1 MDGKTY
7 KLRASCNAC
16 NESKVRCSQT
26 KPTCARCER
35 NKTTCVYGLSRRTH
49 KDAPPISLS
58 HSHSHSHSG
67 SQPHSHSGSRRSSV
81 HIPNATATAN
91 ATTTANYTSTT
102 TPFMPLHE
110 NSMTSYPP
118 QPSVDQFFAQ
128 QQPHHQQPS
137 TAGPGPGILSPAN
150 LDLPSFM
157 TPLPTPN
164 EDHTNSLFSSFGN
177 FAAGVGGVNGSVN
190 NILTPLT
197 GSPGTGTSA
206 STSTDMFQQPQVQEC
221 TCHAGVME
229 QMASMS
235 QPSRNEERRLSLD
248 VQLSQLKRCIIASEA
263 SMGCGHHGNGD
274 SEPINII
281 SVAMLIGRIIDEFEL
296 MLNERIGRGTTMPER
311 ERSLSLDEA
320 TISIREP
327 RLCWGVLELED
338 DDEVE
343 LRQRLYLLYFRKL
356 ERLLSQLNVFVRTLH
371 DSRGGSCNPTFIMA
385 CEYIHL
391 WLEKK
396 AEGVKRLFP
405 AADEYTGR
413 IPS

>member
-1 MDGKTY
+1 
-7 KLRASCNAC
+7 
-16 NESKVRCSQT
+16 
-26 KPTCARCER
+26 
-35 NKTTCVYGLSRRTH
+35 
-49 KDAPPISLS
+49 
-58 HSHSHSHSG
+58 
-67 SQPHSHSGSRRSSV
+67 
-81 HIPNATATAN
+81 
-91 ATTTANYTSTT
+91 
-102 TPFMPLHE
+102 MPLHE
-110 NSMTSYPP
+110 NPMTSYPP

-128 QQPHHQQPS
+128 QQQQPNHQQSS
-137 TAGPGPGILSPAN
+137 TAGPGPGILSPSN
-150 LDLPSFM
+150 LDLPSFL
-157 TPLPTPN
+157 TPLPTPD

-177 FAAGVGGVNGSVN
+177 FAAGVNGSAS

-197 GSPGTGTSA
+197 SIHGTGTSA
-206 STSTDMFQQPQVQEC
+206 NTSTDMLRQPQIQEC

-229 QMASMS
+229 QLASMS
-235 QPSRNEERRLSLD
+235 QPVRSEERRLSLD

-263 SMGCGHHGNGD
+263 SMGCGHHGTGNT
-274 SEPINII
+274 EPINII
-281 SVAMLIGRIIDEFEL
+281 TVAMLIGRVIDEFEL
-296 MLNERIGRGTTMPER
+296 MLNERIGRGSTMSGR

-396 AEGVKRLFP
+396 AEGVKRSFP

-413 IPS
+413 ISD

>member
-1 MDGKTY
+1 MDGKNY

-49 KDAPPISLS
+49 KDAPPISMT

-67 SQPHSHSGSRRSSV
+67 SHSNSHSRSRRSSV
-81 HIPNATATAN
+81 HIPNATATP
-91 ATTTANYTSTT
+91 TTTANYTGTT
-102 TPFMPLHE
+102 TPFIPLSE
-110 NSMTSYPP
+110 NPLTSYPS
-118 QPSVDQFFAQ
+118 QPSVDQFFAH

-137 TAGPGPGILSPAN
+137 TAGPGPDVLSPTN

-177 FAAGVGGVNGSVN
+177 FAVGVGNLNGSATNV
-190 NILTPLT
+190 LTPLT
-197 GSPGTGTSA
+197 STAGTGTSA
-206 STSTDMFQQPQVQEC
+206 STSTDMFQQPQIQDC

-229 QMASMS
+229 QLACMS
-235 QPSRNEERRLSLD
+235 QPVRNEERRLSLD
-248 VQLSQLKRCIIASEA
+248 VQLSQLKQCIVASEA
-263 SMGCGHHGNGD
+263 SMGCCHHGNGD
-274 SEPINII
+274 TEPINII
-281 SVAMLIGRIIDEFEL
+281 TVAVLVGRIIDEFEL
-296 MLNERIGRGTTMPER
+296 MLNERIGRGSTIGR
-311 ERSLSLDEA
+311 GRSLSLDEA
-320 TISIREP
+320 TASIREP
-327 RLCWGVLELED
+327 RLSWGVLELED

-371 DSRGGSCNPTFIMA
+371 DVRGGGGSCGTTFVMA

-396 AEGVKRLFP
+396 AEGVKRLFL
-405 AADEYTGR
+405 AADECTGR
-413 IPS
+413 IPG

>member
-58 HSHSHSHSG
+58 HSA

-81 HIPNATATAN
+81 HIPNAAAT
-91 ATTTANYTSTT
+91 ATTTANYTGTT

-110 NSMTSYPP
+110 NPMTSYPP

-128 QQPHHQQPS
+128 QQPHHQQTS
-137 TAGPGPGILSPAN
+137 TAGPGAGILSPSN
-150 LDLPSFM
+150 LDLPSFL

-177 FAAGVGGVNGSVN
+177 FAAGVNGSAS

-197 GSPGTGTSA
+197 STPGTGTSA
-206 STSTDMFQQPQVQEC
+206 STSTDMFQQPQIQEC

-229 QMASMS
+229 QLASMS
-235 QPSRNEERRLSLD
+235 QPARNEERRLSLD
-248 VQLSQLKRCIIASEA
+248 VQLSQLKRCIAASEA

-274 SEPINII
+274 TEPINII
-281 SVAMLIGRIIDEFEL
+281 TVAMLIGRAIDEFEL
-296 MLNERIGRGTTMPER
+296 MLNERIGRGSPMSER

-320 TISIREP
+320 TINIREP

-371 DSRGGSCNPTFIMA
+371 DSRGGSCNSTFIMA

-396 AEGVKRLFP
+396 ADGVKRLFP
-405 AADEYTGR
+405 AADEYTTR
-413 IPS
+413 IPG

>member
-35 NKTTCVYGLSRRTH
+35 NKITCVYGLSRRTH

-58 HSHSHSHSG
+58 HSHSHSHSD

-81 HIPNATATAN
+81 HIPNATATA
-91 ATTTANYTSTT
+91 TTTASYTGTT

-110 NSMTSYPP
+110 NPITSFPP
-118 QPSVDQFFAQ
+118 QPSVDQFFAHQ
-128 QQPHHQQPS
+128 SHHQQPS
-137 TAGPGPGILSPAN
+137 TAGPGPGILSPSN
-150 LDLPSFM
+150 LDLPSFL

-177 FAAGVGGVNGSVN
+177 FAAGVNG
-190 NILTPLT
+190 
-197 GSPGTGTSA
+197 SA
-206 STSTDMFQQPQVQEC
+206 STSTDMFRQPQIQEC

-229 QMASMS
+229 QLASMS
-235 QPSRNEERRLSLD
+235 QPARNEERRLSLD

-281 SVAMLIGRIIDEFEL
+281 TVAMLIGRVIDEFEL
-296 MLNERIGRGTTMPER
+296 MLNERIGRGPTMSER
-311 ERSLSLDEA
+311 GRSLSLDEA
-320 TISIREP
+320 TINIREP

-405 AADEYTGR
+405 VADEYTGR
-413 IPS
+413 IPG